1 MASGKRIWTYE
12 EALAHFPVVRDL
24 TRQAVQQVEAL
35 FNRVQSRAEM
45 EERRDEIETSY
56 QNIVAN
62 WADEVGSL
70 GCVVKG
76 MWLVD
81 WDSGDGYYCW
91 KYPEETIAHFHGY
104 EDGFAGRIPI
114 T

>member
-1 MASGKRIWTYE
+1 MTAQRIWTYE
-12 EALAHFPVVRDL
+12 EALGHFPVVRDL

-35 FNRVQSRAEM
+35 FNRVQSRAAM
-45 EERRDEIETSY
+45 EEHRDATETSY
-56 QNIVAN
+56 PNILAA
-62 WADEVGSL
+62 WADEVASL

-91 KYPEETIAHFHGY
+91 KYPEETISHFHSY
-104 EDGFAGRIPI
+104 EDGFAGRIPVA
-114 T
+114 

>member
-1 MASGKRIWTYE
+1 MAAKRIWTYE

-45 EERRDEIETSY
+45 EEHRDEIETSY
-56 QNIVAN
+56 QNIVAA
-62 WADEVGSL
+62 WADEVASL

-91 KYPEETIAHFHGY
+91 KYPEETISFFHTY
-104 EDGFAGRIPI
+104 EDGFGGRIPI